1 MEKRTAWALLILS
14 AAAVVLLFVF
24 ARERAERARRA
35 GRGPV
40 VRPRSAAPLQLPPTP
55 LPPPPAEKTRV
66 TLFFV
71 AKEDG
76 SLRPEERD
84 VEKPTD
90 AVGFARE
97 ILREE
102 IAGPK
107 DPALAPALP
116 AGLSLRNAFVPGGGR
131 VIVDLNVDAAWARAA
146 GSAEELACVGA
157 VVNSL
162 LQNLAQTDR
171 VQILVNG
178 GPVETLAGHVDLT
191 RPIPAMKDVM
201 GGALAAP
208 SPGGAVEAPAN
219 GPGAAPANG
228 PGAAPA
234 NGPGAAPASG
244 SNGPAETPGTKP
256 AAPTTPSAPAT
267 TSAPP
272 ATTAPPPPPRRP

>member
-1 MEKRTAWALLILS
+1 MSKRTAWALLILS

-40 VRPRSAAPLQLPPTP
+40 VRPRSAAPLHLPPTP

-76 SLRPEERD
+76 LLRPEERD

-116 AGLSLRNAFVPGGGR
+116 PGLSLRNAFVPGGGR
-131 VIVDLNVDAAWARAA
+131 VIADVNVDAAWARAA

-157 VVNSL
+157 IVNSL

-208 SPGGAVEAPAN
+208 SPGAVEAPGNTGEVSGA
-219 GPGAAPANG
+219 GAAPAGN
-228 PGAAPA
+228 
-234 NGPGAAPASG
+234 
-244 SNGPAETPGTKP
+244 PGTAPSGAKP
-256 AAPTTPSAPAT
+256 AARTTPAA
-267 TSAPP
+267 APP
-272 ATTAPPPPPRRP
+272 STPPTPAAPPPPPRRP